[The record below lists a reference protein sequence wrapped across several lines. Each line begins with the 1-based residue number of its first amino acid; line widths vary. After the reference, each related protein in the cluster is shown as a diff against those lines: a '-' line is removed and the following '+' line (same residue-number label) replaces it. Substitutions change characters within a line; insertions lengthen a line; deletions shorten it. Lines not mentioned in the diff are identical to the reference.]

1 MNSKLLATI
10 CVVSVALQACSENT
24 ETPSVTTEEEIAQS
38 SDDIGEAAFVS
49 SDRNQDGVIDD
60 EELETMANSMFVSMD
75 YDDDGTVTPEEFSE
89 WDFGLVTTSK
99 REGTQVEFET
109 AKRILF
115 ALHDL
120 DSNRVIDQD
129 EHISSLKLGFQR
141 ADQDASGSMGWDE
154 YAQRFLPNI
163 IFRSAMEPIR

>member
-1 MNSKLLATI
+1 MNSKLLATL
-10 CVVSVALQACSENT
+10 CVVSVTLQACSERT
-24 ETPSVTTEEEIAQS
+24 ENPPVTTEEETIQS
-38 SDDIGEAAFVS
+38 SQDIGEAAFVS

-75 YDDDGTVTPEEFSE
+75 YDDDRTVTQEEFNQ

-99 REGTQVEFET
+99 REGTEAEFET

-120 DSNRVIDQD
+120 DSNVVIDQD
-129 EHISSLKLGFQR
+129 EHISSLKLAFQR
-141 ADQDASGSMGWDE
+141 ADQDASDSMEKDE
-154 YAQRFLPNI
+154 YAERFLPNI
-163 IFRSAMEPIR
+163 IFRAAMEPVG